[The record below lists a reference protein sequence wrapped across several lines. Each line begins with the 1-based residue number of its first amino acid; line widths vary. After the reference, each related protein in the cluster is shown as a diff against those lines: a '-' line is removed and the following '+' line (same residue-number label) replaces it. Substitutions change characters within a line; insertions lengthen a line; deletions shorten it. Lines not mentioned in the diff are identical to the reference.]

1 MHLLCLLKPKG
12 LRGSITCFVFPSKKN
27 RRELMNFWS
36 KDGILIRLFLK
47 KTVLERLF
55 LLKFG
60 ELIRLKF
67 SAYIYSY
74 SLMLFKEII

>member
-27 RRELMNFWS
+27 IRELMNFWS

-47 KTVLERLF
+47 KTFKKTVLAQVWRTDQIE
-55 LLKFG
+55 
-60 ELIRLKF
+60 IF
-67 SAYIYSY
+67 SIY
-74 SLMLFKEII
+74 L